1 MRGARRRLALLAAL
15 GAAAALSPR
24 AAGAQQGQSCRISS
38 VVGIVFGSYDPFA
51 PGDLVVTG
59 SITHQCPNSRPPRI
73 SLGTG
78 NSASFTPRELWL
90 AGSGGF
96 EILQYDLCL
105 DLQCTMVWGDGSPGT
120 HEYVATTGR
129 ATVTVYGRVR
139 AGQDPVVGSYGD
151 TVTVTINL

>member
-24 AAGAQQGQSCRISS
+24 PAAAQGQSCRVSS
-38 VVGIVFGSYDPFA
+38 VIGIVFGLYDPFA
-51 PGDLVVTG
+51 PGDLVVAG
-59 SITHQCPNSRPPRI
+59 SITHQCPLSRLPRI

-78 NSASFTPRELWL
+78 NGASFAPRQMWL
-90 AGSGGF
+90 SGSGGA

-105 DLQCTMVWGDGSPGT
+105 DLQCTMIWGDGSPGT

-129 ATVTVYGRVR
+129 ATVPVYGRVR
-139 AGQDPVVGSYGD
+139 GGQDPVVGAYAD
-151 TVTVTINL
+151 TVPVTVNF